1 MKKSRKILLSLLATL
16 MVGAA
21 CQLFENRIVYILSED
36 KSYYIIKD
44 IFNCTE
50 TNLIIPSTH
59 GGKPVRE
66 IGNSAFRDC
75 SSLTSVVIG
84 DSVTSIGDVA
94 FYYCSSL
101 MSVVIGDSVT
111 SIGNG
116 AFYSCDSLTSV
127 VIGDSVTSIGFD
139 AFCYCDSLT
148 SVVIGDSV
156 TSIGNSAFYD
166 CTKLTSVYY
175 KGTASDWSAISIDNT
190 YGYNNSLI
198 NATRY
203 YYSENQPT
211 EEGNYWH
218 YVDGKPT
225 IWE

>member
-84 DSVTSIGDVA
+84 DSVTSIG
-94 FYYCSSL
+94 
-101 MSVVIGDSVT
+101 
-111 SIGNG
+111 
-116 AFYSCDSLTSV
+116 
-127 VIGDSVTSIGFD
+127 
-139 AFCYCDSLT
+139 
-148 SVVIGDSV
+148 
-156 TSIGNSAFYD
+156 NSAFYD